1 MTEIS
6 ENAARRI
13 SAAVTDVERMRNSS
27 TLSGTN
33 LLRTNYGSYLVKT
46 PSGGIPARSGTTLG
60 TASCTIQLIDKDT
73 DGISD
78 GESVDVLNLSDT
90 AIGGTTYIK
99 AVRTKT
105 GDYIAESGGT
115 TVRNW
120 CVGTASHDGNSYT
133 ITNFSTS
140 DTSVFNATTFGGGGA
155 WTSTSTTVDCI
166 GYMEGTWNFTRTGNV
181 LYALKDGTGY
191 VASFDG
197 NVYTWPRTAQFS
209 ASGPVF
215 DKDLQPPTFTW
226 YTATKPDTSL
236 PSQDVSFSF
245 STPIQNVGT
254 GGVTYIRPSI
264 NIGEGAIL
272 LPDFEDES
280 YTINFSLIE
289 TPLPDLSAVNP
300 SGGVQPLTG

>member
-1 MTEIS
+1 MTKIS
-6 ENAARRI
+6 PNAARRI
-13 SAAVTDVERMRNSS
+13 SQSVTTVERMAGSRAQLGNRPVV
-27 TLSGTN
+27 N
-33 LLRTNYGSYLVKT
+33 FGSYLVKT

-60 TASCTIQLIDKDT
+60 TASCTIQVIDKTNDQ
-73 DGISD
+73 ISD

-105 GDYIAESGGT
+105 GDYIAESSGT

-140 DTSVFNATTFGGGGA
+140 DTSVFNAATLGGGGA
-155 WTSTSTTVDCI
+155 LTYATTTVDCI
-166 GYMEGTWNFTRTGNV
+166 GYMEGTWNFTRTGDV
-181 LYALKDGTGY
+181 LYVLRDGTGY
-191 VASFDG
+191 VASING
-197 NVYTWPRTAQFS
+197 SVATWARTAQI
-209 ASGPVF
+209 AVAGPAI
-215 DKDLQPPTFTW
+215 DRDLQPPALTW
-226 YTATKPDTSL
+226 YTASNPATSI
-236 PSQDVSFSF
+236 PSQDVSFAL

-254 GGVTYIRPSI
+254 GGVTTIQPSI
-264 NIGEGAIL
+264 NIGEGALL